1 MWKKQSNDRNVPCI
15 RKLCAKVKLFSLL
28 WLSGLAPS
36 VCTTKIYNIHINR
49 RRREPGPWWSEL
61 RWQPSADAS
70 VGSVWPGSGARP
82 RPAGRREGSS
92 LCCPTLRRLPTL
104 EPVRHAELG
113 ISVRGLLPLKSRLL
127 FTCRRLDRRFT
138 DLLMPAAVNSIAG
151 GAVLHTFSIN
161 YSNGS
166 ERGTMYS
173 NA

>member
-1 MWKKQSNDRNVPCI
+1 MIEMFTASGS
-15 RKLCAKVKLFSLL
+15 CAKVKLFSLL
-28 WLSGLAPS
+28 WLSGLAPF

-61 RWQPSADAS
+61 RWQPSAGAS

-104 EPVRHAELG
+104 EPVRHAELR
-113 ISVRGLLPLKSRLL
+113 ISTRWLLPLKSRLL
-127 FTCRRLDRRFT
+127 FTRRRLDRRFT
-138 DLLMPAAVNSIAG
+138 DLLMAVRLPAAVNSIAG
-151 GAVLHTFSIN
+151 GAVLPTFSIN

-166 ERGTMYS
+166 ERGTMYR